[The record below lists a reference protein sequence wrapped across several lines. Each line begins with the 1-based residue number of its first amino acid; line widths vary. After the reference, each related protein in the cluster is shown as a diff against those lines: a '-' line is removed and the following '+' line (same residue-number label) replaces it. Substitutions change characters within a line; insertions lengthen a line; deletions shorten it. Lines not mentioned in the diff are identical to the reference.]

1 MNLSPSRIS
10 FIKAFGDKEYYRARW
25 VVISPGRILENA
37 FLETQ
42 NGRITGVS
50 KTAPREASRGRVT
63 DLGPGVILP
72 ALVNAHI
79 HLELSALVNDLS
91 FDKGFTAWVQDL
103 LARREALGEE
113 KLISAA
119 HNAAGQLAD
128 HGTGYVGEIS
138 TLGIT
143 KDILGRQGIGGV
155 WFQECLGSDL
165 PEIIAEKGRC
175 LSFSMAAHAPH
186 TTDPAV
192 LKNIKEQTASHGL
205 PFSIHLAESQAESEF
220 IDGPRGEWAGFLAS
234 RGIDISAWPL
244 GGKTPVQYM
253 DSLGLLD
260 PSTLAVHLLN
270 VSHQDLEILS
280 KTGTRIC
287 LCPRSNENLH
297 QKLPDIEL
305 MLQNSLAPA
314 LGTDSLASCGSLSLF
329 DEMVFVRKNYPKISP
344 AAVLEMATFNG
355 ARALGL
361 DRFCGSLD
369 KDKWSRFLYIDLDI
383 SKKNDLMESLTCN
396 DF

>member
-1 MNLSPSRIS
+1 MNPTPSRIS
-10 FIKAFGDKEYYRARW
+10 LIKAFGDKEYYRARW
-25 VVISPGRILENA
+25 VVNSPDRILENA

-42 NGRITGVS
+42 NGWITGIS

-79 HLELSALVNDLS
+79 HLELSALVNGLS

-113 KLISAA
+113 KLRSAA
-119 HNAAGQLAD
+119 QAAAGQLAD

-143 KDILGRQGIGGV
+143 RDILGQQGLGGV
-155 WFQECLGSDL
+155 WFQEFLGGDL
-165 PEIIAEKGRC
+165 PEIIAEKGRG
-175 LSFSMAAHAPH
+175 LSFSMAGHAPH
-186 TTDPAV
+186 TTAPSV
-192 LKNIKEQTASHGL
+192 LKMIKAQTASHDL

-220 IDGPRGEWAGFLAS
+220 INMPKGEWAGFLAS
-234 RGIDISAWPL
+234 RGIDISVWPI

-253 DSLGLLD
+253 ESLGLLD
-260 PSTLAVHLLN
+260 PQTLAVHLLN
-270 VSHQDLEILS
+270 VNHQDLEILAD
-280 KTGTRIC
+280 TGTRIC
-287 LCPRSNENLH
+287 VCPRSNNNLH
-297 QKLPDIEL
+297 QKLPDIESMFQKGL
-305 MLQNSLAPA
+305 VPA
-314 LGTDSLASCGSLSLF
+314 LGTDSLASCESLSLF
-329 DEMVFVRKNYPKISP
+329 DEMAFVRKNYPKISP
-344 AAVLEMATFNG
+344 TAVLDMAIING

-369 KDKWSRFLYIDLDI
+369 KDKWSRFLYIDLNI
-383 SKKNDLMESLTCN
+383 SKKNDLKESLTCN